1 MPKNMH
7 KILIIEDDPFLLS
20 MYVTKLEA
28 NGYEVSSEENGEKGV
43 EVIKKEK
50 PDLILL
56 DILLPGKDGFEILEE
71 VKKDD
76 ELKDMPIILLTN
88 LGQRRDIEKG
98 LELGAVDYLIKAHF
112 TPSEVI
118 TKIENVLSD
127 RKK

>member
-1 MPKNMH
+1 MSGKGK
-7 KILIIEDDPFLLS
+7 KILIIEDDPFLQS

-28 NGYEVSSEENGEKGV
+28 NGYDVVSQEDGSKGFSSVQEES
-43 EVIKKEK
+43 

-71 VKKDD
+71 
-76 ELKDMPIILLTN
+76 LKADKSAKEIPVILLTN
-88 LGQRRDIEKG
+88 LGQRKDIERG

-118 TKIENVLSD
+118 AKIEAVLQAA
-127 RKK
+127 

>member
-1 MPKNMH
+1 MH

-28 NGYEVSSEENGEKGV
+28 NGYDVCSEENGEKGV
-43 EVIKKEK
+43 AVIQKEK

-56 DILLPGKDGFEILEE
+56 DILLPGKDGFEILEA

-76 ELKDMPIILLTN
+76 AVKDTPVILLTN

-118 TKIENVLSD
+118 TKIETVLAE
-127 RKK
+127 K